1 MLTLAYQTAE
11 GLATKAMGAAACG
24 RRRILGHKKTGDCSI
39 TSSNQLTLAA
49 WTEQHVQS
57 CFS

>member
-24 RRRILGHKKTGDCSI
+24 RRRILGHKKQVTVV
-39 TSSNQLTLAA
+39 TYQY
-49 WTEQHVQS
+49 
-57 CFS
+57 